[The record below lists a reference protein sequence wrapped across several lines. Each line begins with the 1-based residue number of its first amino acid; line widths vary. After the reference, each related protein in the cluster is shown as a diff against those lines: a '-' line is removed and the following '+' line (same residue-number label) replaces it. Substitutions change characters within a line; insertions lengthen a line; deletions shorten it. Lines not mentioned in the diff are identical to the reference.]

1 MTEKNSLNLGL
12 VFGDIMLLSAF
23 AEQIGAD
30 LRKLTRQAR
39 RCDALNDAG
48 GVFYIDVPLFLEKN
62 KELQAMD
69 KEKRAAQ
76 KSDSSSR
83 VTIETTTSPGIL
95 RGQLTRLTRLNAE
108 HEKELEELPR
118 EMSAEAD
125 PDRKRKLKERK
136 DNLPVMISSNEETL
150 EKVVKRMKELG
161 LEADTENANPE
172 ADSED

>member
-1 MTEKNSLNLGL
+1 MSNSDSLNIGL
-12 VFGDIMLLSAF
+12 AFGNMMLLTAYS
-23 AEQIGAD
+23 ELIGAD
-30 LRKLTRQAR
+30 LKKLTRQAR

-95 RGQLTRLTRLNAE
+95 RGQLTRLTRLNVE

-118 EMSAEAD
+118 IISAETD
-125 PDRKRKLKERK
+125 PDKKRKLKERK
-136 DNLPVMISSNEETL
+136 DNLPVMIDSNRETL
-150 EKVVKRMKELG
+150 EKTEKRLRELG
-161 LEADTENANPE
+161 LETEEENANPE
-172 ADSED
+172 TDSEE